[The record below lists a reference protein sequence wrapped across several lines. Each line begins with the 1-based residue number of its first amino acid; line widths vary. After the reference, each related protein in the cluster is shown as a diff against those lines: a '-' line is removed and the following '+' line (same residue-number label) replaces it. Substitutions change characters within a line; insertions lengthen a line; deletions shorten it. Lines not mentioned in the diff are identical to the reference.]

1 MTWIKVHQSV
11 RDHRKIMALADALD
25 VEDAH
30 AVGLVVN
37 LWLWAVDNAPDGQ
50 IPDSDRAV
58 ARGVGWHGDPH
69 HLLGSLLSVGL
80 VERRGDHHHIH
91 DWDEYAGSL
100 IAHRKRE
107 ADRLRTYR
115 AQQATVRS
123 TEEQR
128 TDYVHGSATQY
139 VRGESRVEKNREE
152 KNTSSKCIYTP
163 DFESFWSI
171 WPKKGDAKKPA
182 METWRRLSKADRD
195 AALTALPGWLPF
207 YASIENRI
215 IPNATTWLNQARWEN
230 DPPPVEKQRSQ
241 NGYHKPGLKPN
252 PFLEQLRQ
260 MDQDESVIESH
271 GRVV

>member
-1 MTWIKVHQSV
+1 
-11 RDHRKIMALADALD
+11 MALADALD
-25 VEDAH
+25 VEESH
-30 AVGLVVN
+30 AVGICIC
-37 LWLWAVDNAPDGQ
+37 LWVWAVDNAPDGNL
-50 IPDSDRAV
+50 PGS
-58 ARGVGWHGDPH
+58 ARGIARGAGWHGDST
-69 HLLGSLLSVGL
+69 LLVDSMRAAGL
-80 VERRGDHHHIH
+80 IDGDAESGYHIH
-91 DWDEYAGSL
+91 DWDDHAGSL

-107 ADRLRTYR
+107 ADRLRVYR

-123 TEEQR
+123 TDEQR